1 MAKSAQV
8 EFDSDDSATE
18 NDNESSLEETLKRNV
33 PIPDVTENQDRD
45 GPAGF
50 VVPRDFVMIPSKGA
64 IYPVDSPLHGL
75 EELEVRHL
83 TAQDED
89 VLTSRSL
96 LRSGKALDAV
106 LDNVILNKSIKADKL
121 ISGDKNAI
129 LTFLRITGYGPEY
142 IVQIDCPSC
151 NTEVKHEFDLSLLS
165 MRFLDVPPIAA
176 GENRFDYTLP
186 SGNQIHFK
194 FLNTEEENN
203 INEQLEKAKKMTNS
217 PFDSNVTTRLKHQI
231 VSVNGDD
238 NPATINQFVD
248 VMSVR
253 DSRAFRKYFE
263 EIEPDVLMKQDF
275 NCANCGHRGEVEIP
289 ITVGFFWPDSES

>member
-1 MAKSAQV
+1 MAKNAQV
-8 EFDSDDSATE
+8 DFDSDESAVV
-18 NDNESSLEETLKRNV
+18 DESSLEQTLKREVPTPSIDNV
-33 PIPDVTENQDRD
+33 SQNRD

-50 VVPRDFVMIPSKGA
+50 VVPRDFVMLPSKGV
-64 IYPVDSPLHGL
+64 IYPIDSPLHGL
-75 EELEVRHL
+75 EEIEVRHL

-106 LDNVILNKSIKADKL
+106 LNNVILNKAVKADKM

-142 IVQIDCPSC
+142 LVQIDCPSC
-151 NTEVKHEFDLSLLS
+151 GADVKHEFDLSTLS
-165 MRFLDVPPIAA
+165 MRFLDVSPIAA
-176 GENRFDYTLP
+176 GENRFEYTLP

-194 FLNTEEENN
+194 FLTTEEENA
-203 INEQLEKAKKMTNS
+203 ISDQLEKAKKMTNS
-217 PFDSNVTTRLKHQI
+217 PFDSNVTTRLKHQL

-238 NPATINQFVD
+238 NHATINQFVD

-253 DSRAFRKYFE
+253 DSRAFRKYFDD
-263 EIEPDVLMKQDF
+263 IEPDVLMKQDF
-275 NCANCGHRGEVEIP
+275 DCPHCGHRGEVEIP

>member
-1 MAKSAQV
+1 MAKNAQV
-8 EFDSDDSATE
+8 EFDSEDSTVE
-18 NDNESSLEETLKRNV
+18 NDSESLEETLKRNV
-33 PIPDVTENQDRD
+33 PTTDVTEYQDRD

-50 VVPRDFVMIPSKGA
+50 VVPRDFVMIPSKGV

-151 NTEVKHEFDLSLLS
+151 NTEKKQEIDLSAVN
-165 MRFLDVPPIAA
+165 MRFLDVSPIAA
-176 GENRFDYTLP
+176 GENRFEYTLP

-238 NPATINQFVD
+238 NPAIINQFVD
-248 VMSVR
+248 NLPTR
-253 DSRAFRKYFE
+253 DSRYFRTCYRLAN
-263 EIEPDVLMKQDF
+263 PDVKIIDDF
-275 NCANCGHRGEVEIP
+275 SCTACGFEQELEVP
-289 ITVGFFWPDSES
+289 FGADFFWPDG

>member
-1 MAKSAQV
+1 MAKNAQV
-8 EFDSDDSATE
+8 DFDSDESTV
-18 NDNESSLEETLKRNV
+18 NDESSLEQTLKREVPTPNIDNV
-33 PIPDVTENQDRD
+33 NQNRD
-45 GPAGF
+45 GAAGF
-50 VVPRDFVMIPSKGA
+50 VVPRDFVMLPSKGV

-75 EELEVRHL
+75 EEIEVRHL

-106 LDNVILNKSIKADKL
+106 LNNVILNKTVKADKM

-142 IVQIDCPSC
+142 VVQIDCPSC
-151 NTEVKHEFDLSLLS
+151 GADVKHEFDLSTLS
-165 MRFLDVPPIAA
+165 MRFLDVSPIAD
-176 GENRFDYTLP
+176 GENRFEYTLP

-194 FLNTEEENN
+194 FLTTEEENA
-203 INEQLEKAKKMTNS
+203 ISDQLEKAKKMTNS
-217 PFDSNVTTRLKHQI
+217 PFDSNVTTRLKHQL

-238 NPATINQFVD
+238 NNATINQFVD

-253 DSRAFRKYFE
+253 DSRAFRKYFDD
-263 EIEPDVLMKQDF
+263 IEPDVMMKQDF
-275 NCANCGHRGEVEIP
+275 NCPHCGHRGEVDIP

>member
-1 MAKSAQV
+1 MAKNAQV
-8 EFDSDDSATE
+8 DFDSDESAVV
-18 NDNESSLEETLKRNV
+18 DESSLEQTLKREVPTPSIDNV
-33 PIPDVTENQDRD
+33 SQNRD

-50 VVPRDFVMIPSKGA
+50 VVPRDFVMLPSKGV
-64 IYPVDSPLHGL
+64 IYPIDSPLHGL
-75 EELEVRHL
+75 EEIEVRHL

-106 LDNVILNKSIKADKL
+106 LNNVILNKTVKADKM

-142 IVQIDCPSC
+142 VVQIDCPSC
-151 NTEVKHEFDLSLLS
+151 GADVKHEFDLSTLS
-165 MRFLDVPPIAA
+165 MRFLDVSPIAD
-176 GENRFDYTLP
+176 GENRFEYTLP

-194 FLNTEEENN
+194 FLTTEEENA
-203 INEQLEKAKKMTNS
+203 ISDQLEKAKKMTNS
-217 PFDSNVTTRLKHQI
+217 PFDSNVTTRLKHQL

-238 NPATINQFVD
+238 NHATINQFVD

-253 DSRAFRKYFE
+253 DSRAFRKYFDD
-263 EIEPDVLMKQDF
+263 IEPDVLMKQDF
-275 NCANCGHRGEVEIP
+275 DCPHCGHRGEVEIP

>member
-1 MAKSAQV
+1 MAKNAQV
-8 EFDSDDSATE
+8 DFDSDESTV
-18 NDNESSLEETLKRNV
+18 NDESSLEQTLKREV
-33 PIPDVTENQDRD
+33 PTPNIDNANQNRD
-45 GPAGF
+45 GAAGF
-50 VVPRDFVMIPSKGA
+50 VVPRDFVMLPSKGV
-64 IYPVDSPLHGL
+64 IYPIDSPLHGL
-75 EELEVRHL
+75 EEIEVRHL

-106 LDNVILNKSIKADKL
+106 LNNVILNKAVKADKM

-142 IVQIDCPSC
+142 LVQIDCPSC
-151 NTEVKHEFDLSLLS
+151 GADVKHEFDLSTLS
-165 MRFLDVPPIAA
+165 MRFLDVSPIAD
-176 GENRFDYTLP
+176 GENRFEYTLP

-194 FLNTEEENN
+194 FLTTEEENA
-203 INEQLEKAKKMTNS
+203 ISDQLEKAKKMTNS
-217 PFDSNVTTRLKHQI
+217 PFDSNVTTRLKHQL

-238 NPATINQFVD
+238 NHATINQFVD

-253 DSRAFRKYFE
+253 DSRAFRKYFDD
-263 EIEPDVLMKQDF
+263 IEPDVLMKQDF
-275 NCANCGHRGEVEIP
+275 DCPHCGHRGEVDIP

>member
-1 MAKSAQV
+1 MAKNAQV
-8 EFDSDDSATE
+8 EFDSEDSTVE
-18 NDNESSLEETLKRNV
+18 NDSESLEETLKRNV
-33 PIPDVTENQDRD
+33 PTTDVTEYQDRD

-50 VVPRDFVMIPSKGA
+50 VVPRDFVMIPSKGV
-64 IYPVDSPLHGL
+64 IYPVDSHLHGL

-151 NTEVKHEFDLSLLS
+151 NTEIKHEFDLSALN
-165 MRFLDVPPIAA
+165 MRFLDVSPIAA
-176 GENRFDYTLP
+176 GENRFEYTLP

-238 NPATINQFVD
+238 NPAIINQFVD
-248 VMSVR
+248 NMSVR

-263 EIEPDVLMKQDF
+263 EIEPDVIMKQDF
-275 NCANCGHRGEVEIP
+275 NCVHCGHRGEVDIP

>member
-1 MAKSAQV
+1 MAKNAQV
-8 EFDSDDSATE
+8 DFDSDESTI
-18 NDNESSLEETLKRNV
+18 NDESSLEQALKREVPTSDLDNV
-33 PIPDVTENQDRD
+33 DQNRD
-45 GPAGF
+45 GAAGF
-50 VVPRDFVMIPSKGA
+50 VVPRDFVMLPSKGV
-64 IYPVDSPLHGL
+64 IYPIDSPLHGL
-75 EELEVRHL
+75 EEIEVRHL

-106 LDNVILNKSIKADKL
+106 LNNVILNKSVKADKM

-142 IVQIDCPSC
+142 VVQIDCPSC
-151 NTEVKHEFDLSLLS
+151 NTEVKHEFDLSTLS
-165 MRFLDVPPIAA
+165 MRFLDVSPIAD
-176 GENRFDYTLP
+176 GENRFEYTLP
-186 SGNQIHFK
+186 SGNLIHFK
-194 FLNTEEENN
+194 FLTTEEENA

-217 PFDSNVTTRLKHQI
+217 PFDSNVTTRLKHQL

-238 NPATINQFVD
+238 NHATINQFVD

-253 DSRAFRKYFE
+253 DSRAFRKYFDD
-263 EIEPDVLMKQDF
+263 IEPDVLMKQDF
-275 NCANCGHRGEVEIP
+275 DCPHCGHRGEVDIP

>member
-1 MAKSAQV
+1 MAKNAQV
-8 EFDSDDSATE
+8 DFDSESTDD
-18 NDNESSLEETLKRNV
+18 ESSLEQTLKREV
-33 PIPDVTENQDRD
+33 PTPDVNKNQYRD

-50 VVPRDFVMIPSKGA
+50 VVPRDFVMLPSKGV

-75 EELEVRHL
+75 EEVEVRHL

-121 ISGDKNAI
+121 VSGDKNAI

-142 IVQIDCPSC
+142 VVQIDCPSC
-151 NTEVKHEFDLSLLS
+151 STEVKHEFDLSTLS
-165 MRFLDVPPIAA
+165 MRFLDVSPVAD
-176 GENRFDYTLP
+176 GQNNFNYDLP
-186 SGNQIHFK
+186 SGNKINFK
-194 FLNTEEENN
+194 FLTTEEENE

-231 VSVNGDD
+231 ISINGDD
-238 NPATINQFVD
+238 DPSTINQFVD

-253 DSRAFRKYFE
+253 DSRAFRKYFD
-263 EIEPDVLMKQDF
+263 EIEPDVIMKQDF
-275 NCANCGHRGEVEIP
+275 NCAHCGHSGEVDIP

>member
-1 MAKSAQV
+1 MAKNAQV
-8 EFDSDDSATE
+8 DFDSDESTV
-18 NDNESSLEETLKRNV
+18 NDESSLEQTLKREVPTPNIDNV
-33 PIPDVTENQDRD
+33 NQDRD
-45 GPAGF
+45 GAAGF
-50 VVPRDFVMIPSKGA
+50 VVPRDFVMLPSKGV
-64 IYPVDSPLHGL
+64 IYPIDSPLHGL
-75 EELEVRHL
+75 EEIEVRHL

-106 LDNVILNKSIKADKL
+106 LNNVILNKTVKADKM

-142 IVQIDCPSC
+142 VVQIDCPSC
-151 NTEVKHEFDLSLLS
+151 GADVKHEFDLSTLS
-165 MRFLDVPPIAA
+165 MRFLDVSPIAD
-176 GENRFDYTLP
+176 GENRFEYTLP

-194 FLNTEEENN
+194 FLTTEEENA
-203 INEQLEKAKKMTNS
+203 ISDQLEKAKKMTNS
-217 PFDSNVTTRLKHQI
+217 PFDSNVTTRLKHQL

-238 NPATINQFVD
+238 NNATINQFVD

-253 DSRAFRKYFE
+253 DSRAFRKYFDD
-263 EIEPDVLMKQDF
+263 IEPDVMMKQDF
-275 NCANCGHRGEVEIP
+275 NCPHCGHRGEVDIP

>member
-1 MAKSAQV
+1 MAKNAQV
-8 EFDSDDSATE
+8 EFDSEDSTVE
-18 NDNESSLEETLKRNV
+18 NDSESLEETLKRNV
-33 PIPDVTENQDRD
+33 PTTDVTEYQDRD
-45 GPAGF
+45 WPAGF
-50 VVPRDFVMIPSKGA
+50 VVPRDFVMIPSKGV

-106 LDNVILNKSIKADKL
+106 LDNVILNKSIKSNKL

-151 NTEVKHEFDLSLLS
+151 NTEIKHEFDLSALN
-165 MRFLDVPPIAA
+165 MRFLDVSPIAA
-176 GENRFDYTLP
+176 GENRFEYTLP

-238 NPATINQFVD
+238 NPAIINQFVD
-248 VMSVR
+248 NMSVR

-263 EIEPDVLMKQDF
+263 EIEPDVIMKQDF
-275 NCANCGHRGEVEIP
+275 NCVHCGHRGEVDIP

>member
-1 MAKSAQV
+1 MAKNAQV
-8 EFDSDDSATE
+8 DFDSDESTV
-18 NDNESSLEETLKRNV
+18 NDESSLEQTLKREVPTPNIDNV
-33 PIPDVTENQDRD
+33 NQDRD
-45 GPAGF
+45 GAAGF
-50 VVPRDFVMIPSKGA
+50 VVPRDFVMLPSKGV
-64 IYPVDSPLHGL
+64 IYPIDSPLHGL
-75 EELEVRHL
+75 EEIEVRHL

-106 LDNVILNKSIKADKL
+106 LNNVILNKTVKADKM

-142 IVQIDCPSC
+142 VVQIDCPSC
-151 NTEVKHEFDLSLLS
+151 GADVKHEFDLSTLS
-165 MRFLDVPPIAA
+165 MRFLDVSPIAD
-176 GENRFDYTLP
+176 GENRFEYTLP

-194 FLNTEEENN
+194 FLTTEEENA
-203 INEQLEKAKKMTNS
+203 ISDQLEKAKKMTNS
-217 PFDSNVTTRLKHQI
+217 PFDSNVTTRLKHQLVAI
-231 VSVNGDD
+231 NGDD
-238 NPATINQFVD
+238 TPSTINQFVD

-253 DSRAFRKYFE
+253 DSRAFRKYFD

-275 NCANCGHRGEVEIP
+275 NCPHCGHRGEVEIP

>member
-1 MAKSAQV
+1 MAKNAQV
-8 EFDSDDSATE
+8 EFDSEDSTVE
-18 NDNESSLEETLKRNV
+18 NDSESLEETLKRNV
-33 PIPDVTENQDRD
+33 PTTDVTEYQDRD

-50 VVPRDFVMIPSKGA
+50 VVPRDFVMIPSKGV

-106 LDNVILNKSIKADKL
+106 LDNVILNKSIKSNKL

-151 NTEVKHEFDLSLLS
+151 NTEIKHEFDLSALN
-165 MRFLDVPPIAA
+165 MRFLDVSPIAA
-176 GENRFDYTLP
+176 GENRFEYTLP

-203 INEQLEKAKKMTNS
+203 INDQLEKAKKMTNS

-238 NPATINQFVD
+238 NPAIINQFVD
-248 VMSVR
+248 NMSVR

-263 EIEPDVLMKQDF
+263 EIEPDVIMKQDF
-275 NCANCGHRGEVEIP
+275 NCVHCGHRGEVDIP

>member
-1 MAKSAQV
+1 MAKNAQV
-8 EFDSDDSATE
+8 EFDSEDSTVE
-18 NDNESSLEETLKRNV
+18 NDSESLEETLKRNV
-33 PIPDVTENQDRD
+33 PTTDVTEYQDRD

-50 VVPRDFVMIPSKGA
+50 VVPRDFVMIPSKGV

-106 LDNVILNKSIKADKL
+106 LDNVILNKSIKSNKL

-151 NTEVKHEFDLSLLS
+151 NTEIKHEFDLSALN
-165 MRFLDVPPIAA
+165 MRFLDVSPIAA
-176 GENRFDYTLP
+176 GENRFEYTLP

-238 NPATINQFVD
+238 NPAIINQFVD
-248 VMSVR
+248 NMSVR

-263 EIEPDVLMKQDF
+263 EIEPDVIMKQDF
-275 NCANCGHRGEVEIP
+275 NCVHCGHRGEVDIP
-289 ITVGFFWPDSES
+289 ITVCFFWPDSES

>member
-1 MAKSAQV
+1 MAKNAQV
-8 EFDSDDSATE
+8 DFDSDESTV
-18 NDNESSLEETLKRNV
+18 NDESSLEQTLKREVPTPNIYNV
-33 PIPDVTENQDRD
+33 NQNRD
-45 GPAGF
+45 GAAGF
-50 VVPRDFVMIPSKGA
+50 VVPRDFVMLPSKGV

-75 EELEVRHL
+75 EEIEVRHL

-106 LDNVILNKSIKADKL
+106 LNNVILNKTVKADKM

-142 IVQIDCPSC
+142 VVQIDCPSC
-151 NTEVKHEFDLSLLS
+151 GADVKHEFDLSTLS
-165 MRFLDVPPIAA
+165 MRFLDVSPIAA
-176 GENRFDYTLP
+176 GENRFEYTLP

-194 FLNTEEENN
+194 FLTTEEENA
-203 INEQLEKAKKMTNS
+203 ISDQLEKAKKMTNS
-217 PFDSNVTTRLKHQI
+217 PFDSNVTTRLKHQL

-238 NPATINQFVD
+238 NNATINQFVD

-253 DSRAFRKYFE
+253 DSRAFRKYFD
-263 EIEPDVLMKQDF
+263 EIEPDVMMKQDF
-275 NCANCGHRGEVEIP
+275 NCPHCGHRGEVEIP

>member
-1 MAKSAQV
+1 MAKNAQV
-8 EFDSDDSATE
+8 DFDSDESTV
-18 NDNESSLEETLKRNV
+18 DNESSLEKTLERDV
-33 PIPDVTENQDRD
+33 PVLDVSDNQNRD

-50 VVPRDFVMIPSKGA
+50 VVPRDFVMLPSKGV
-64 IYPVDSPLHGL
+64 IYPVDSPLHGI
-75 EELEVRHL
+75 EEVEVRHL

-106 LDNVILNKSIKADKL
+106 LNNVLLNKSIKADKL

-142 IVQIDCPSC
+142 AVQIDCPSC
-151 NTEVKHEFDLSLLS
+151 NTEVKHEFDLSALS
-165 MRFLDVPPIAA
+165 MRFLDVNPTAE
-176 GENRFDYTLP
+176 GENKFEYMLP
-186 SGNQIHFK
+186 SNNLIHFK

-231 VSVNGDD
+231 VSINGDD
-238 NPATINQFVD
+238 NPAIINQFVD

-263 EIEPDVLMKQDF
+263 EIEPDVIMKQDF
-275 NCANCGHRGEVEIP
+275 NCVHCGHRGEVDIP

>member
-1 MAKSAQV
+1 MAKNAQV
-8 EFDSDDSATE
+8 EFDSEDSTVE
-18 NDNESSLEETLKRNV
+18 NDSESLEETLKRNV
-33 PIPDVTENQDRD
+33 PTTDVTEYQDRD

-50 VVPRDFVMIPSKGA
+50 VVPRDFVMIPSKGV

-106 LDNVILNKSIKADKL
+106 LDNVILNKSIKSNKL

-151 NTEVKHEFDLSLLS
+151 NTEIKHEFDLSALN
-165 MRFLDVPPIAA
+165 MRFLDVSPIAA
-176 GENRFDYTLP
+176 GENRFEYTLP

-238 NPATINQFVD
+238 NPAIINQFVD
-248 VMSVR
+248 NMSVR

-263 EIEPDVLMKQDF
+263 EIEPDVIMKQDF
-275 NCANCGHRGEVEIP
+275 NCVHCGHRGEVDIP

>member
-1 MAKSAQV
+1 MAKNAQV
-8 EFDSDDSATE
+8 DFDSDESTV
-18 NDNESSLEETLKRNV
+18 NDESSLEQTLKREVPTPNIDNV
-33 PIPDVTENQDRD
+33 NQNRD
-45 GPAGF
+45 GAAGF
-50 VVPRDFVMIPSKGA
+50 VVPRDFVMLPSKGV
-64 IYPVDSPLHGL
+64 IYPIDSPLHGL
-75 EELEVRHL
+75 EEIEVRHL

-106 LDNVILNKSIKADKL
+106 LNNVILNKAVKADKM

-142 IVQIDCPSC
+142 LVQIDCPSC
-151 NTEVKHEFDLSLLS
+151 GADVKHEFDLSTLS
-165 MRFLDVPPIAA
+165 MRFLDVSPIAD
-176 GENRFDYTLP
+176 GENRFEYTLP

-194 FLNTEEENN
+194 FLTTEEENA
-203 INEQLEKAKKMTNS
+203 ISDQLEKAKKMTNS
-217 PFDSNVTTRLKHQI
+217 PFDSNVTTRLKHQL

-238 NPATINQFVD
+238 NHATINQFVD

-253 DSRAFRKYFE
+253 DSRAFRKYFDD
-263 EIEPDVLMKQDF
+263 IEPDVLMKQDF
-275 NCANCGHRGEVEIP
+275 DCPHCGHRGEVDIP

>member
-1 MAKSAQV
+1 MAKNAQV
-8 EFDSDDSATE
+8 EFDSEDSTVE
-18 NDNESSLEETLKRNV
+18 NDSESLEETLKRNV
-33 PIPDVTENQDRD
+33 PTTDVTEYQDRD

-50 VVPRDFVMIPSKGA
+50 VVPRDFVMIPSKGV

-106 LDNVILNKSIKADKL
+106 LDNVILNKSIKSNKL

-151 NTEVKHEFDLSLLS
+151 NTEIKHEFDLSALN
-165 MRFLDVPPIAA
+165 MRFLDVSQ
-176 GENRFDYTLP
+176 RTYY
-186 SGNQIHFK
+186 K
-194 FLNTEEENN
+194 W
-203 INEQLEKAKKMTNS
+203 
-217 PFDSNVTTRLKHQI
+217 V
-231 VSVNGDD
+231 
-238 NPATINQFVD
+238 
-248 VMSVR
+248 
-253 DSRAFRKYFE
+253 
-263 EIEPDVLMKQDF
+263 
-275 NCANCGHRGEVEIP
+275 
-289 ITVGFFWPDSES
+289 

>member
-1 MAKSAQV
+1 MAKNAHV
-8 EFDSDDSATE
+8 EFDSDDSTTE

-33 PIPDVTENQDRD
+33 PAPEVNENRD

-50 VVPRDFVMIPSKGA
+50 TVPRDFVMLPSQGV
-64 IYPVDSPLHGL
+64 IYPLDSPLYGL
-75 EELEVRHL
+75 EEVEVRHL

-106 LDNVILNKSIKADKL
+106 LNNVLLNKSIKADKL

-151 NTEVKHEFDLSLLS
+151 NTEVKHEFDLSALS
-165 MRFLDVPPIAA
+165 MRFLDVTPIGE
-176 GENRFDYTLP
+176 GENKFDYVLP

-275 NCANCGHRGEVEIP
+275 NCAHCGHRGEVEIP

>member
-1 MAKSAQV
+1 MAKNAQV
-8 EFDSDDSATE
+8 DFDSDESTV
-18 NDNESSLEETLKRNV
+18 NDGSSLEQTLQREVPTPNIDNV
-33 PIPDVTENQDRD
+33 NENRE
-45 GPAGF
+45 GAAGF
-50 VVPRDFVMIPSKGA
+50 AVPRDFVMLPSKGV
-64 IYPVDSPLHGL
+64 IYPIDSPLHGL
-75 EELEVRHL
+75 EEIEVRHL

-106 LDNVILNKSIKADKL
+106 LNNVILNKSVKADKL

-129 LTFLRITGYGPEY
+129 LTLLRITGYGPEY

-151 NTEVKHEFDLSLLS
+151 GADLKHEFDLSTLS
-165 MRFLDVPPIAA
+165 MRFLDVPPIAD
-176 GENRFDYTLP
+176 GENRFAYTLP

-194 FLNTEEENN
+194 FLTTEEENA
-203 INEQLEKAKKMTNS
+203 INDQLEKAKKMTNS
-217 PFDSNVTTRLKHQI
+217 PFDSNVTTRLKHQLVAI
-231 VSVNGDD
+231 NGDD
-238 NPATINQFVD
+238 SPATINQFVD

-253 DSRAFRKYFE
+253 DSRSFRKYFD

-275 NCANCGHRGEVEIP
+275 NCPHCGHRGEVDIP